1 MKQSTRLILPVLLL
15 TFLLSAANL
24 TAAQPDATPTP
35 SATPNRTL
43 LPILTR
49 AETEMLFPVAIRFS
63 VTLNVPLE
71 DVITLY
77 LRIYQPDGSLNITP
91 LLDPRRDGIA
101 LDPRTA
107 LITYLW
113 DFTPEEAP
121 APFTPLR
128 YEWQVQTAFEGISA
142 TSGEFLFQDT
152 LRSAQQPATRWQIS
166 EMPLQLYSHN
176 ADLALNL
183 LHQNAL
189 RVYTFV
195 SQQTNIA
202 PSQKIV
208 IYDPEATFCQR
219 DLTDA
224 EGAPYIESRTIGGT
238 RRACDPNAALAIYER
253 YGFSLIR
260 RQTLAFNEL
269 QDRLTEQIVRRA
281 YAVLWE
287 SAPPIPAWFSEGL
300 TRLYH
305 TTPNSGA
312 LSIVLER
319 LRGNRPIFTLREL
332 ITPPEALSA
341 ADLRVWQAQS
351 YLLTL
356 YLADRAGAEA
366 PFALARDLAS
376 ASDFEQALRAR
387 FGSGSAAL
395 YTEWQAWLR
404 SERAARAVRW
414 TPYLET
420 TPTPTAT
427 RTATPTRT
435 AAPPRSSPTPL
446 PTITAAFFPSI
457 TPIVT
462 ATFTALP
469 PGSLQ
474 RPTPVPPPASG
485 NPCGGA
491 PLISLIPIGVALAMR
506 LSRRLRETL

>member
-1 MKQSTRLILPVLLL
+1 MRLILPDLLL
-15 TFLLSAANL
+15 TCLLGAANL

-71 DVITLY
+71 DVISLY

-142 TSGEFLFQDT
+142 ASGEFLFQDT

-166 EMPLQLYSHN
+166 ETPLQLYSHN

-189 RVYTFV
+189 RVYALV

-219 DLTDA
+219 DLTDP
-224 EGAPYIESRTIGGT
+224 EGEPYIESRTIGGT
-238 RRACDPNAALAIYER
+238 RRACDPNAALAIYQR

-269 QDRLTEQIVRRA
+269 QDRLTEQIVSRA

-287 SAPPIPAWFSEGL
+287 SAPPIPAWFSQGL
-300 TRLYH
+300 TRLYNI
-305 TTPNSGA
+305 TPNSNA

-319 LRGNRPIFTLREL
+319 LRGNRPIFTLPEL
-332 ITPPEALSA
+332 T
-341 ADLRVWQAQS
+341 V
-351 YLLTL
+351 
-356 YLADRAGAEA
+356 
-366 PFALARDLAS
+366 
-376 ASDFEQALRAR
+376 
-387 FGSGSAAL
+387 
-395 YTEWQAWLR
+395 
-404 SERAARAVRW
+404 
-414 TPYLET
+414 
-420 TPTPTAT
+420 
-427 RTATPTRT
+427 
-435 AAPPRSSPTPL
+435 L
-446 PTITAAFFPSI
+446 PTCACGKHR
-457 TPIVT
+457 
-462 ATFTALP
+462 AT
-469 PGSLQ
+469 S
-474 RPTPVPPPASG
+474 
-485 NPCGGA
+485 
-491 PLISLIPIGVALAMR
+491 
-506 LSRRLRETL
+506 